1 MIFRVNNKLI
11 EINKHS
17 FNTDK
22 EFYESIMNIMGK
34 ITNVATIHHDV
45 YTSTKISELL
55 KQNSTNHKD

>member
-11 EINKHS
+11 EINKQS

-22 EFYESIMNIMGK
+22 AFYESIMNIMGK
-34 ITNVATIHHDV
+34 ITNAPTISNHV